1 MTKYKKSYSERMNE
15 GKRERGRERKKTIRE
30 KEEYNR
36 RKQRGSVKYIKE
48 EIQIYIIQVE
58 EKRHIYTVKQKEMQR
73 GNENKERRRYIYIIQ
88 VEEKRKRDMKI

>member
-1 MTKYKKSYSERMNE
+1 MNE

-30 KEEYNR
+30 KEEYTR

-58 EKRHIYTVKQKEMQR
+58 EKRHIYIFSLSAHQTIQ
-73 GNENKERRRYIYIIQ
+73 NKN
-88 VEEKRKRDMKI
+88 VCLSLFNRK

>member
-1 MTKYKKSYSERMNE
+1 MNE

-58 EKRHIYTVKQKEMQR
+58 EKRI
-73 GNENKERRRYIYIIQ
+73 
-88 VEEKRKRDMKI
+88 RDMKI